1 MKRFIIFFLVL
12 GLFSCNEKVVE
23 EPENLIPKEKMVT
36 ILHDLALLNA
46 TKSSYKAAL
55 ELHDIKIMD
64 FLYQQHDIDSA
75 QFAQSDLYYASL
87 PLEYQ
92 SIYEKVE
99 ALLEKESADLEHIT
113 QKRNDSVRKAQEKK
127 RDSIVDAAGDKT
139 SKP

>member
-1 MKRFIIFFLVL
+1 MKRFIIFFLVI

-64 FLYQQHDIDSA
+64 FLYQQHGIDSA

-99 ALLEKESADLEHIT
+99 TLLEKESADLEHIA

>member
-1 MKRFIIFFLVL
+1 MKRGILFFMALV
-12 GLFSCNEKVVE
+12 LFSCNEKVVE

-64 FLYQQHDIDSA
+64 FLYEKHDIDST

-99 ALLEKESADLEHIT
+99 ALLEKKSADLEQIAE
-113 QKRNDSVRKAQEKK
+113 KRNDSVRKAQEKR
-127 RDSIVDAAGDKT
+127 RDSIANATKDNT
-139 SKP
+139 TTP

>member
-1 MKRFIIFFLVL
+1 MKRLIMFFLVL

>member
-55 ELHDIKIMD
+55 ELHDIRIMD

-75 QFAQSDLYYASL
+75 QFAKSDLYYASL

-99 ALLEKESADLEHIT
+99 ALLEKESADLEHIV

>member
-1 MKRFIIFFLVL
+1 MKRCILLFMVI

-55 ELHDIKIMD
+55 ELHEIKIMD
-64 FLYQQHDIDSA
+64 FLYEKHSIDST

-99 ALLEKESADLEHIT
+99 ALLEKKSADLEQIT

-127 RDSIVDAAGDKT
+127 RDSIAESTADKT
-139 SKP
+139 STP

>member
-1 MKRFIIFFLVL
+1 MKKGILFVL
-12 GLFSCNEKVVE
+12 GILLFSCNEKVVE
-23 EPENLIPKEKMVT
+23 KPENLIPKEKMVT
-36 ILHDLALLNA
+36 ILHDLALLNS

-55 ELHDIKIMD
+55 ENNGVKIMD
-64 FLYQQHDIDSA
+64 FLYEKYDIDSV
-75 QFAQSDLYYASL
+75 QFAQSDLYYASI

-99 ALLEKESADLEHIT
+99 AILEKKTADLEQIA

-127 RDSIVDAAGDKT
+127 RDSITKARTDNT